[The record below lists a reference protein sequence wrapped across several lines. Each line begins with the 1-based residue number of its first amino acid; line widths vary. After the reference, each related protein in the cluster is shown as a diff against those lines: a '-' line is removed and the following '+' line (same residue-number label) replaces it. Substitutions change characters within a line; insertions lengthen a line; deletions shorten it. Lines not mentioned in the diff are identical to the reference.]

1 MLQPWQTGEVI
12 RIEQEA
18 AQTRRFWIQIPA
30 LSSFDFRPGQFV
42 TLDLP
47 IHEKPSKRWRSYSI
61 ASWPDG
67 TNVIELVIV
76 LLDGGAGTNYLFN
89 QVTVGSELT
98 LRGPQGVFILPEP
111 IEKDLFFICTGTGV
125 APFRSM
131 SHHILNHNIAH
142 REIYLIFGCRHFGDC
157 LYQRELTELAE
168 KIPAFHYIPTFSR
181 ETAGQ
186 AGSLVRTGYVHA
198 VYEELCRE
206 PAAAGAGFAAGA
218 GAVAGAALAAG
229 ADSAAGFAAGAG
241 ASLSV
246 GGGQATPFAG
256 TGTAFPAQETLRP
269 AHFFLCGW
277 KNMIDEAKQR
287 IQALGY
293 DRKSIHQELYG

>member
-1 MLQPWQTGEVI
+1 MLQPWQTGKVI

-18 AQTRRFWIQIPA
+18 AATRRFWIQLPE
-30 LSSFDFRPGQFV
+30 LSSFDFEPGQFV

-47 IHEKPSKRWRSYSI
+47 IHEKPNKRVRSYSI

-76 LLDGGAGTNYLFN
+76 LLEGGAGTNYLFN
-89 QVTVGSELT
+89 HVTVGSELT
-98 LRGPQGVFILPEP
+98 LRGPQGVFTLPKP
-111 IEKDLFFICTGTGV
+111 IEKDLFFICTGTGI
-125 APFRSM
+125 APFRAM
-131 SHHILNHNIAH
+131 SHHILNHNIPH
-142 REIYLIFGCRHFGDC
+142 REIFLIFGTRNFCDC

-181 ETAGQ
+181 ENPETAGP
-186 AGSLVRTGYVHA
+186 LVRTGYVHA
-198 VYEELCRE
+198 VYEELCRL
-206 PAAAGAGFAAGA
+206 PVAAAGAKAQSDVAAQQ
-218 GAVAGAALAAG
+218 VANTMAHSV
-229 ADSAAGFAAGAG
+229 AD
-241 ASLSV
+241 V
-246 GGGQATPFAG
+246 VV
-256 TGTAFPAQETLRP
+256 QEGLRP
-269 AHFFLCGW
+269 ANFFLCGW